1 METTIFDNGIDDEN
15 IGFIK
20 KGFLSAL
27 VEDAEGNLRDSE
39 PEDLGFTQSQY
50 DELKDYGFSTKNI
63 SPEAVEKCGQIVDD
77 FTAYAL
83 DDSQREKVNAMNR
96 EEQIGFGINLYQSL
110 LYDYTIIGKEFCAAV
125 SAART
130 VDESGHIGE
139 SVDGDIRIFFE

>member
-27 VEDAEGNLRDSE
+27 VEDAEANLRDND
-39 PEDLGFTQSQY
+39 PEDLGLTENQY
-50 DELKDYGFSTKNI
+50 KELRDYGFSARNI
-63 SPEAVEKCGQIVDD
+63 SPEAVERCGKIVDD

-83 DDSQREKVNAMNR
+83 DDKQREQVNAMNR
-96 EEQIGFGINLYQSL
+96 EEQIGFGIDLYQSL

-130 VDESGHIGE
+130 IDESGHIGE